1 MAYLAKWFLKTGAA
15 LLAIGFGF
23 LAVQRQGLSGNIP
36 GNVKIALGKSSLRL
50 PLGTGAILLIV
61 ATLYANIFGRSQ

>member
-15 LLAIGFGF
+15 MLVIGFGF
-23 LAVQRQGLSGNIP
+23 LALQRKGLSGNIP
-36 GNVKIALGKSSLRL
+36 GNMKIALGKHSLRL
-50 PLGTGAILLIV
+50 PLGTSAVLLVV